1 MLIYEKPPPFRLRM
15 YALWVV
21 NLNLASESPGP
32 RFKLDLE

>member
-1 MLIYEKPPPFRLRM
+1 MKIHLPGLRM

>member
-1 MLIYEKPPPFRLRM
+1 MKIHRTGLRM